1 LDRVAGLN
9 RRVVP
14 RYGFYDPY
22 EVASRD
28 QLDLPDTAFENSQRF
43 AKSLLRAGEDLEARN
58 DRKSAL
64 EKYWTVAHFGQTID
78 AQGRTGFEHL
88 IGTSLQAMA
97 YRQLQAFFVKGG
109 DQAEATLFAY
119 LAAKFDPL
127 SGEHPGFPGEST
139 FGLDTAKRNAAVVQI
154 SGLMILVF
162 SGLLVI
168 AAGILLVGGLASRR
182 TPSPAQHAKPVATM
196 VLLSSAAGLLFSSVT
211 LYLTY
216 RPYWYIFQSA
226 IVTGGRS
233 QARDLLFFLN
243 DTKMP
248 PGASPRV
255 VNLLLH
261 SLLYSGSP
269 DFLFYV
275 WTGVTLM
282 GLIGL
287 VLIFLRH
294 FLGRP
299 RVNTLQN
306 HPRVP

>member
-1 LDRVAGLN
+1 
-9 RRVVP
+9 
-14 RYGFYDPY
+14 
-22 EVASRD
+22 
-28 QLDLPDTAFENSQRF
+28 
-43 AKSLLRAGEDLEARN
+43 
-58 DRKSAL
+58 
-64 EKYWTVAHFGQTID
+64 
-78 AQGRTGFEHL
+78 
-88 IGTSLQAMA
+88 
-97 YRQLQAFFVKGG
+97 
-109 DQAEATLFAY
+109 
-119 LAAKFDPL
+119 
-127 SGEHPGFPGEST
+127 
-139 FGLDTAKRNAAVVQI
+139 
-154 SGLMILVF
+154 MILVF

-168 AAGILLVGGLASRR
+168 AAAILLVGGSARR
-182 TPSPAQHAKPVATM
+182 RAPPAAQRAKPMAMM

-226 IVTGGRS
+226 VVNGGRS

-243 DTKMP
+243 DTKIP
-248 PGASPRV
+248 PGVSPR

-275 WTGVTLM
+275 WTGVTLL

-287 VLIFLRH
+287 VLVLLRH

-299 RVNTLQN
+299 RANRLQN